1 MPTKKKKITI
11 LIADDQTLFREGIKD
26 ILTSEKWVEVVGEAA
41 DGVEAVAMAKK
52 LKPDVVL
59 MDIKLTKMDGIN
71 ATRKIREVCPQVNV
85 LMLSSFEDE
94 AHVLDAIQAGA
105 NGYLSKMLPAAE
117 LVNSIKTFTTE
128 GLMIPQQL
136 MGKLLHGLRKM
147 GDTTAPSQA
156 TLTKTEIKIMD
167 LLGKGMSNK
176 ELAKELNC
184 SVKTIKNHLNSAF
197 HKLGVSS
204 RTEAV
209 VKAIEKGLISSEGN
223 VVLEEGDDL

>member
-1 MPTKKKKITI
+1 MNKKKKVKV

-26 ILTSEKWVEVVGEAA
+26 VLTGEKWIEVVGEAA
-41 DGVEAVAMAKK
+41 DGLEAVALAKK

-59 MDIKLTKMDGIN
+59 MDIKLPKMDGIS
-71 ATRKIREVCPQVNV
+71 ATKQIRQTVPEVNV

-136 MGKLLHGLRKM
+136 MGKLLHGLRRM
-147 GDTTAPSQA
+147 GEGGMPTQA
-156 TLTKTEIKIMD
+156 TLTKTEIKVMD
-167 LLGKGMSNK
+167 LLGKGLSNK
-176 ELAKELNC
+176 ELAKELGC
-184 SVKTIKNHLNSAF
+184 SVKTIKNHLNSSF

-223 VVLEEGDDL
+223 TFPDEE